1 MNQTPVLCILS
12 SAASKTSDHA
22 LGKFAE
28 FLGLPTEVVEI
39 PAEANL
45 APRLDKPS
53 PGGRVLALGRT
64 TLQSLIRQDWFA
76 QVLNETSFLFVYGFA
91 AVDGELPELKW
102 LTGGAL
108 SSVTLM
114 GAGPRKFLIHADV
127 KFGSFP
133 VSGGS
138 YSTESTEVAA
148 FDGRLPTEDFET
160 YISVDGRP
168 HFVRGA
174 RGRASVFLL
183 AGQALVDIDT
193 ALTPEDSLR
202 PWYSQLI
209 AMAMFLRAVGGTQ
222 CWTAP
227 SMGATFI
234 VDDPYLK
241 RRYGFIHYETLLGEL
256 HKVGGALTVAFI
268 PYNYRRSDPKT
279 VEILRSHS
287 ERFSIAVHGCDHT
300 GGEFASL
307 DQDWLA
313 GTADCALELMEAHTG
328 RTQMPFD
335 RVMVF
340 PQGRFSTRAVRALKA
355 TGYAAAVNTTA
366 WPEDFGENPLTLR
379 DLLGVAVMRYEQF
392 PIFLRRYPRDV
403 FDYAFDALFQKPVLA
418 VEHHGFFRHGYGP
431 LSDVFDDLEKMPG
444 KLVWGPLGKTV
455 ASSCVYRRTG
465 EGECTLRH
473 FSPVLCFR
481 NPTSTNLAVSVE
493 KPEQDGVVESVSI
506 GKHEVPFEVRSG
518 FLRYVVQLRV
528 GEEINAVVRYRRTLR
543 GSRKPSLKYR
553 IAATA
558 RRRLSDVRDNY
569 LARSERVLAVAE
581 GIKNAMA
588 RGKGRA

>member
-1 MNQTPVLCILS
+1 
-12 SAASKTSDHA
+12 
-22 LGKFAE
+22 
-28 FLGLPTEVVEI
+28 
-39 PAEANL
+39 
-45 APRLDKPS
+45 
-53 PGGRVLALGRT
+53 
-64 TLQSLIRQDWFA
+64 
-76 QVLNETSFLFVYGFA
+76 
-91 AVDGELPELKW
+91 
-102 LTGGAL
+102 
-108 SSVTLM
+108 
-114 GAGPRKFLIHADV
+114 
-127 KFGSFP
+127 
-133 VSGGS
+133 
-138 YSTESTEVAA
+138 
-148 FDGRLPTEDFET
+148 
-160 YISVDGRP
+160 
-168 HFVRGA
+168 
-174 RGRASVFLL
+174 
-183 AGQALVDIDT
+183 
-193 ALTPEDSLR
+193 
-202 PWYSQLI
+202 
-209 AMAMFLRAVGGTQ
+209 
-222 CWTAP
+222 
-227 SMGATFI
+227 
-234 VDDPYLK
+234 
-241 RRYGFIHYETLLGEL
+241 
-256 HKVGGALTVAFI
+256 
-268 PYNYRRSDPKT
+268 
-279 VEILRSHS
+279 
-287 ERFSIAVHGCDHT
+287 
-300 GGEFASL
+300 
-307 DQDWLA
+307 
-313 GTADCALELMEAHTG
+313 
-328 RTQMPFD
+328 
-335 RVMVF
+335 
-340 PQGRFSTRAVRALKA
+340 
-355 TGYAAAVNTTA
+355 
-366 WPEDFGENPLTLR
+366 
-379 DLLGVAVMRYEQF
+379 MRYEQF